1 MEHPPT
7 PTDYE
12 ASFMNFRYV
21 LLAAFMTLSSIQT
34 YGSGRGA
41 NLVILDETA
50 VANLRLKTAEAEEAD
65 FEETVFVLGRIRV
78 APGRRAVVSSRV
90 PGRALSVAAHLDT
103 KIEQGAEAVVIESRQ
118 AGDPPPTI
126 RLPAPI
132 SGFVSAVNVSQGQPV
147 NADDSLIEIV
157 DLTDVHAVAAVPE
170 HLLGKIQL
178 GQRAHLRAPG
188 YPDREFEAKVDHIGI
203 EADAAAGTIEV
214 AFHVPNPEMLL
225 RPKMRVEFAIITGKK
240 EGVVSVPR
248 EALQGDGGQRFVYVA
263 DYELKNAFVKTPV
276 VTGSSNDRAV
286 EIISGLLPGDEVVV
300 RGGYGLV
307 FAGKGNTSLKEAMD
321 AAHGHAH
328 AEDGSELTDEQKK
341 SAAGPVKATVA
352 GKAFYETPKAARFF
366 AATTVFLLLLLTGIG
381 LSVRNKANV

>member
-1 MEHPPT
+1 MILKPGV
-7 PTDYE
+7 
-12 ASFMNFRYV
+12 MNPKSA
-21 LLAAFMTLSSIQT
+21 LLAACIALSPFAAH
-34 YGSGRGA
+34 GADRGA
-41 NLVILDETA
+41 NLVILDEAA
-50 VANLRLKTAEAEEAD
+50 VANLKLKTAQAEETD

-90 PGRALSVAAHLDT
+90 PGRATSVSAHLDT
-103 KIEQGAEAVVIESRQ
+103 RIEKGAEAVVLESRQ

-132 SGFVSAVNVSQGQPV
+132 SGFVSAVNVAPGQPV
-147 NADDSLIEIV
+147 SADDSLIEIV
-157 DLTDVHAVAAVPE
+157 DLADVHAVAAVPE
-170 HLLGKIQL
+170 HLLGRIQL
-178 GQRAHLRAPG
+178 GQKAHLRAPG
-188 YPDREFEAKVDHIGI
+188 YPDKQFEAQVDHIGI

-214 AFHVPNPEMLL
+214 AFHVPNPEALL

-240 EGVVSVPR
+240 EGVISVPR
-248 EALQGDGGQRFVYVA
+248 EALQGDGTQRFVYVA

-276 VTGSSNDRAV
+276 VTGASNDRAV
-286 EIISGLLPGDEVVV
+286 EIISGILPGDEVVV

-341 SAAGPVKATVA
+341 AGGTHPHEHGHDHDHDGTFLDSPRA
-352 GKAFYETPKAARFF
+352 GKFF
-366 AATTVFLLLLLTGIG
+366 AATTAFLLLLLAG
-381 LSVRNKANV
+381 LGFASRNKSHV